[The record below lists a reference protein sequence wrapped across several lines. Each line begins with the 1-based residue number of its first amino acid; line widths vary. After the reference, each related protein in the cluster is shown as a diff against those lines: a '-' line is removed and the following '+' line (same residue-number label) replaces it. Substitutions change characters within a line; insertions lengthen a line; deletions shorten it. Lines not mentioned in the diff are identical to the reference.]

1 MGSLKLLNNFF
12 KGDKVVWAVFF
23 MLCLVSVV
31 EVYSASSSLGYK
43 SGNYWWAPFYHT
55 LLLFVGVGAMIC
67 VLHAPCK
74 YFKLATPIMV
84 PFAFFLLIAVFFV
97 GTKANDAARWL
108 SVFGIPIQPSEIAK
122 GTMVLATAHILS
134 SMQTEEGAAP
144 NAMKYVLITAAF
156 LILPIVPEN
165 LSTSIIISAVVF
177 FMMVI
182 GRVPAKQLGYL
193 ISTIVIG
200 ALCFVGLVLL
210 VGKSPSAVAEEAK
223 ENMHMTEVV
232 EDGQKGVIVDE
243 SGIPEGHKPQQ
254 EKKDVS
260 AFGKLTHR
268 FDTWKGRI
276 LGFFANDYVEPKK
289 YDLDKNGQI
298 GHANIAI
305 VSSNVTGRGPGNSVE
320 RDFLSQA
327 FSDFIYAIII
337 EELGIGG
344 AALVAFF
351 YVVLL
356 FRTGMI
362 ARRCKHPFPAYLA
375 MGLALLMV
383 SQALVNMLVAVGFFP
398 VTGQPLPLISKG
410 GTSSIINCVYIG
422 VILSISR
429 SAARRDGSV
438 TDDMDDNSIA
448 KKRQKP
454 AFAVSAAR

>member
-1 MGSLKLLNNFF
+1 MNSLKLINNFF

-23 MLCLVSVV
+23 ALCLVSVV

-43 SGNYWWAPFYHT
+43 SGNYWWAAFYHT

-74 YFKLATPIMV
+74 YFKLVTPILV
-84 PFAFFLLIAVFFV
+84 PFAFILLIAVYFV

-108 SVFGIPIQPSEIAK
+108 SFFGIPVQPSEFAK
-122 GTMVLATAHILS
+122 AAMILATAHILS
-134 SMQTEEGAAP
+134 SMQTPQGAAP

-182 GRVPAKQLGYL
+182 GRVPLKQLGYL
-193 ISTIVIG
+193 LSTAVICV
-200 ALCFVGLVLL
+200 LCFIGLVLL
-210 VGKSPSAVAEEAK
+210 VGKSPSTLDEEAK
-223 ENMHMTEVV
+223 ENMHLTEVV
-232 EDGQKGVIVDE
+232 EDGQKGIVVDE
-243 SGIPEGHKPQQ
+243 SGIPEASKPKQ
-254 EKKDVS
+254 EQKS
-260 AFGKLTHR
+260 ENFFTKLTHR

-276 LGFFANDYVEPKK
+276 YGFFDDSYIAPKD

-327 FSDFIYAIII
+327 FSDFIFAIII
-337 EELGIGG
+337 EELGLGG
-344 AALVAFF
+344 ASLVAFF

-356 FRTGMI
+356 FRTGII
-362 ARRCKHPFPAYLA
+362 ARRCKNPFPAYLA

-383 SQALVNMLVAVGFFP
+383 TQALVNMLVAVGLFP

-410 GTSSIINCVYIG
+410 GTSSVINCVYIG

-429 SAARRDGSV
+429 SAARRDGSI
-438 TDDMDDNSIA
+438 TDEMDDNSVVN
-448 KKRQKP
+448 KKQKP
-454 AFAVSAAR
+454 ALAVTAAR

>member
-23 MLCLVSVV
+23 MLCIVSVV

-43 SGNYWWAPFYHT
+43 SGNYWWAAFYHT

-74 YFKLATPIMV
+74 YFKLVTPIIV
-84 PFAFFLLIAVFFV
+84 PFAFGLLIAVYFI

-108 SVFGIPIQPSEIAK
+108 SFFGIPIQPSEIAK
-122 GTMVLATAHILS
+122 GAMILATAHILS
-134 SMQTEEGAAP
+134 SMQTDEGAAP

-165 LSTSIIISAVVF
+165 LSTSMIISAVVF
-177 FMMVI
+177 LMMVI
-182 GRVPAKQLGYL
+182 GRVPARQLGYL
-193 ISTIVIG
+193 VSTIVIG
-200 ALCFVGLVLL
+200 ALCFIGIVLL
-210 VGKSPSAVAEEAK
+210 VGKSPSDAADESK
-223 ENMHMTEVV
+223 ESMHMTEVV
-232 EDGQKGVIVDE
+232 EDGQKGIVVDE
-243 SGIPEGHKPQQ
+243 SGIPEARKPQK
-254 EKKDVS
+254 EKAPDTL
-260 AFGKLTHR
+260 FEKLTHR
-268 FDTWKGRI
+268 FGTWKGRI
-276 LGFFANDYVEPKK
+276 LGFFDNEYVEPKK

-344 AALVAFF
+344 AAVVAFF

-429 SAARRDGSV
+429 SAARRDGSI

-448 KKRQKP
+448 NKKRKP